1 MGVKPE
7 KQAFENIQIH
17 HNDKLL
23 GVKKQY
29 RARRKKAFI
38 CEDKHGNMLIMSQCL
53 SDIVGVINEIVT
65 STEDRVSLPGMYQS
79 LGKPFFLKHRWKVLP
94 FGLDVAAEAF
104 ESVKSGFHHNLIV
117 GVKDSYQ
124 IEYAR

>member
-7 KQAFENIQIH
+7 KQASEKIQIH

-65 STEDRVSLPGMYQS
+65 STEDRVSLPGSRASRQHLAS
-79 LGKPFFLKHRWKVLP
+79 ISTTSRPHPF
-94 FGLDVAAEAF
+94 AT
-104 ESVKSGFHHNLIV
+104 
-117 GVKDSYQ
+117 
-124 IEYAR
+124 